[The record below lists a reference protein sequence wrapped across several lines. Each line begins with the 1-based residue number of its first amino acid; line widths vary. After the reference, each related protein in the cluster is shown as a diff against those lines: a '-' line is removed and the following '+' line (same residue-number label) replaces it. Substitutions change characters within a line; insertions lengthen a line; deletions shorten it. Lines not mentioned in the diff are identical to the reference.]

1 MQNGDWSIWETYIVG
16 MMYHLTGQSDSI
28 SRVVYIDF
36 TEMEYVNIAFVPV
49 VTVSTL

>member
-1 MQNGDWSIWETYIVG
+1 MGDIYCRHD
-16 MMYHLTGQSDSI
+16 YHLTGQSDSI

-49 VTVSTL
+49 VTVSTFKNINSDS